1 MIDEFKLVW
10 TPNDIE
16 NGLAVRF
23 PNGARF
29 KVVLFAQTAQLKLP
43 VFILVDPHINTKFI
57 ETQMIRTV
65 LYSKEGLSEH
75 FNLHGV
81 ELV

>member
-1 MIDEFKLVW
+1 MTELKTEW

-29 KVVLFAQTAQLKLP
+29 TVVLFAETVQYKRP
-43 VFILVDPHINTKFI
+43 VFVLVSSGVHTKFI
-57 ETQMIRTV
+57 ETQVIKTTM
-65 LYSKEGLSEH
+65 YSQEGLSDH
-75 FNLHGV
+75 FNMYGV
-81 ELV
+81 ELS